1 MHLTINFFTL
11 QSPHRR
17 HPHQNKSSSKHHH
30 RKHGPAPNPANWSPY
45 GCHYYP
51 DPADFPDPDPAS
63 LPEEPLRAGEQYFL
77 DLGGKIRKGPVGSGY
92 TCYCAPIIDR
102 VERKMDRNKRD
113 VFRHLDLSHGRLS
126 SRISHLE
133 KKTRD
138 QVRNRNLVYY
148 CFFFFFKVPVIK

>member
-1 MHLTINFFTL
+1 MQFKLIAFSF

-17 HPHQNKSSSKHHH
+17 HHHRSSKTSGGG
-30 RKHGPAPNPANWSPY
+30 GPNWSPY

-51 DPADFPDPDPAS
+51 DPADFPDPDPGS
-63 LPEEPLRAGEQYFL
+63 LPDDPLRPGEQYFL

-102 VERKMDRNKRD
+102 VEKKMDRNKRD
-113 VFRHLDLSHGRLS
+113 VFKHLDLSHGRLS
-126 SRISHLE
+126 SRISNLE

-138 QVRNRNLVYY
+138 QVRAEQVELIR
-148 CFFFFFKVPVIK
+148 KTPGITP